1 MIRKQNSLVA
11 DMERILVIWK
21 GQTSCNIPLSQRKV
35 PTLFSSMKTDRGEEG
50 AENKFEVMREWLMKF
65 NRRFHLHNIKAQG
78 ETVSTDIR
86 DIASYP
92 DDIAKIINKSGYS
105 QCR

>member
-1 MIRKQNSLVA
+1 
-11 DMERILVIWK
+11 MERILVIWK

-78 ETVSTDIR
+78 ETVSTDVV
-86 DIASYP
+86 APGSYP
-92 DDIAKIINKSGYS
+92 EDPVQIMNKGDYKISI
-105 QCR
+105 